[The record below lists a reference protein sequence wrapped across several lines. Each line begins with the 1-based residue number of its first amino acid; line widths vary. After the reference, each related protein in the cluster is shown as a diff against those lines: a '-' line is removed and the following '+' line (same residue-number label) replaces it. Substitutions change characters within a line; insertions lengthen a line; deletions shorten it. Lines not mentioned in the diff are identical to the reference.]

1 MSSLLS
7 VEDLHVAY
15 GSIKALHGISV
26 NVEPGEVVALV
37 GTNGAGKST
46 LLNTIAG
53 INRPSSGR
61 IIFDG
66 QAIEGSIPERMVRIG
81 IALVPEQR
89 RIFQSL
95 SVWENL
101 RLGAISRS
109 NNSEIENDIEAACK
123 RFPVLGDRLQQPGGT
138 LSGGEQQQL
147 AIARALMSRPKLLM
161 LDEPSLGLAPILVEE
176 IFSLVEG
183 LRETGVTI
191 LIVEQNVKRTLEL
204 ADRAYLINTG
214 RIEMSGQADEIL
226 EQVDIESALLGD

>member
-1 MSSLLS
+1 MSLLT

-15 GSIKALHGISV
+15 GSIKALHGISIDV
-26 NVEPGEVVALV
+26 QPGEVVALV

-46 LLNTIAG
+46 LLNTITG
-53 INRPSSGR
+53 IFRPSNGR
-61 IIFDG
+61 VTFHGNDITG
-66 QAIEGSIPERMVRIG
+66 AIPERIVRLG

-101 RLGAISRS
+101 RLGAIARRDMD
-109 NNSEIENDIEAACK
+109 EIDTDIKQLCE
-123 RFPVLGDRLQQPGGT
+123 RFPILGERLQQPGGT

-147 AIARALMSRPKLLM
+147 AIARALMSRPSLLM

-176 IFSLVEG
+176 IFQLVEG

-191 LIVEQNVKRTLEL
+191 LIVEQNVRRTLQM

-214 RIEMSGQADEIL
+214 RIEVGGTASEML
-226 EQVDIESALLGD
+226 EKVDIESALLGD

>member
-204 ADRAYLINTG
+204 ADRAYLINNG